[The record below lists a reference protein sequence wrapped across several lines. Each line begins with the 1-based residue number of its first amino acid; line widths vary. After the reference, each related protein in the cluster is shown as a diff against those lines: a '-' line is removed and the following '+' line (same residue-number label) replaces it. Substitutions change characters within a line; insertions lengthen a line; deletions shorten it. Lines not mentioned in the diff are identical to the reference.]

1 MSLLPNVEVVTI
13 GVDGTKSITKD
24 HNLYNYSIYYPMNR
38 ALDSVTPNEPYIEY
52 IPQIGKIICIY
63 RNDNE
68 EYIKKSVNLIM
79 TYCKENNYSHVAF
92 DEEELKMC
100 NLDSIFEEFD
110 GIEVDITIEK

>member
-1 MSLLPNVEVVTI
+1 
-13 GVDGTKSITKD
+13 
-24 HNLYNYSIYYPMNR
+24 
-38 ALDSVTPNEPYIEY
+38 
-52 IPQIGKIICIY
+52 
-63 RNDNE
+63 
-68 EYIKKSVNLIM
+68 M